1 MDVYSL
7 LWIDDAL
14 ICLQVFADFSVDLWS
29 RYWQIFLKDLYR
41 EKTAFVTS
49 DGLFQFILM
58 PFGLCSGPAIFK
70 RVMDSHL
77 RGYKQSMCAS
87 DNRMLFYRELFF

>member
-7 LWIDDAL
+7 LRIDDAL
-14 ICLQVFADFSVDLWS
+14 VCLQVFADFSVDLWS
-29 RYWQIFLKDLYR
+29 RYWQIFLKYLCR

-49 DGLFQFILM
+49 DGLFQFNVM
-58 PFGLCSGPAIFK
+58 PFGLCSGPAIFE

-77 RGYKQSMCAS
+77 RGCKRSMCAR